1 MPTSI
6 EISRIQAYLREN
18 LRRSFEVVPLAPF
31 TLFFHPQDPLKYFN
45 YAIPDGP
52 GLPDAAVLAGIFIKL
67 REAFRQRGRV
77 ARFEFFE
84 AFAPG
89 LPAALRAN
97 GFSEEDRQ
105 WSMLC
110 TPASFHPAPVVDGL
124 EITAV
129 HPDSPD
135 ADIHDFIIAQRRGF
149 NPEDTSEPSADEI
162 ARERANYRAHGWRAY
177 LGRVGGAPAGVSAFG
192 QPIGGVSEIA
202 GIATLVP
209 FRRRGIASCLTAQA
223 VQAAFAQGVDTACL
237 TAANQAAGRVYER
250 IGFAQFSTM
259 LAYIDEEG

>member
-1 MPTSI
+1 MPAST
-6 EISRIQAYLREN
+6 EISRIQDYLREN

-52 GLPDAAVLAGIFIKL
+52 DLPGSPALAEIFTRL
-67 REAFRQRGRV
+67 RAAFRQRGRV

-97 GFSEEDRQ
+97 GFFEEDRQ

-110 TPASFHPAPVVDGL
+110 TPSAFRPAPAVEGL

-129 HPDSPD
+129 HPDSPG
-135 ADIHDFIIAQRRGF
+135 ADIRDFLIAQRQGF
-149 NPEDTSEPSADEI
+149 NPQDTSVPSEEEI
-162 ARERANYRAHGWRAY
+162 ARERANYRAHGWRAF

-202 GIATLVP
+202 GIATPVP